1 MPIGATRTPIKTHQ
15 RHVLKFEETMYPDQ
29 IEQSGDKPS
38 SGLMGINFAV
48 PSDSADAAKRRLL
61 ESGIE
66 SVHALKDFI
75 VEYDR
80 MKEERDQLKRQI
92 TDSLEEL
99 EMLRKQVQ
107 QLKIRRDQFSSTLS
121 TLISQMETVVRKAQH
136 FVDTH
141 LSNGNRRWFPTLRN
155 TKEEG
160 QFQAAFKLISSTPA
174 TPADPVS
181 TPREPD
187 LAEATPATPA
197 DPSSIPLAP
206 DAADSANA
214 PETPADPSSPA
225 SDPADVM
232 KKVLATWAEA
242 SSMPKAPDLA
252 EPSTPAPS
260 ASKAE

>member
-1 MPIGATRTPIKTHQ
+1 
-15 RHVLKFEETMYPDQ
+15 MYPDPNQ
-29 IEQSGDKPS
+29 IEQSDDKPP
-38 SGLMGINFAV
+38 SGLVGISFAV
-48 PSDSADAAKRRLL
+48 PSDSADDAKRRLL

-66 SVHALKDFI
+66 SVRALKGFI

-92 TDSLEEL
+92 TGSLEEL

-107 QLKIRRDQFSSTLS
+107 QLEVQRDQFSSTLS
-121 TLISQMETVVRKAQH
+121 TLISQMGTVVRKAQH

-141 LSNGNRRWFPTLRN
+141 ISNGNRRWFPTLRN
-155 TKEEG
+155 GKEDR
-160 QFQAAFKLISSTPA
+160 FQADFKLITSTPA

-181 TPREPD
+181 TPRGPD

-197 DPSSIPLAP
+197 DPSAIPLAP
-206 DAADSANA
+206 DAADLANA
-214 PETPADPSSPA
+214 PATPADPSSPA

-232 KKVLATWAEA
+232 RKVLATWADA
-242 SSMPKAPDLA
+242 SSMPRAPDLA

>member
-1 MPIGATRTPIKTHQ
+1 
-15 RHVLKFEETMYPDQ
+15 MYPDQ

-155 TKEEG
+155 TKCSSNC
-160 QFQAAFKLISSTPA
+160 QAIGMRPNSPNWRRGLTKIGSRSALSSLTFARRKAAP
-174 TPADPVS
+174 
-181 TPREPD
+181 PR
-187 LAEATPATPA
+187 
-197 DPSSIPLAP
+197 
-206 DAADSANA
+206 
-214 PETPADPSSPA
+214 
-225 SDPADVM
+225 
-232 KKVLATWAEA
+232 
-242 SSMPKAPDLA
+242 
-252 EPSTPAPS
+252 
-260 ASKAE
+260 

>member
-1 MPIGATRTPIKTHQ
+1 
-15 RHVLKFEETMYPDQ
+15 MYPDQ

-136 FVDTH
+136 FIDTH

-155 TKEEG
+155 GKEG
-160 QFQAAFKLISSTPA
+160 RFHADFKLITSAPA
-174 TPADPVS
+174 TPADPVLM
-181 TPREPD
+181 PRTPD
-187 LAEATPATPA
+187 LAEATPPTPA
-197 DPSSIPLAP
+197 DPSSISLRP

-214 PETPADPSSPA
+214 PAVPADPSSLA
-225 SDPADVM
+225 SDPAD
-232 KKVLATWAEA
+232 LRR
-242 SSMPKAPDLA
+242 
-252 EPSTPAPS
+252 STSLMRFLP
-260 ASKAE
+260 